1 MRPLAAALAL
11 CLAGCGDA
19 DVSAPVEPGTFVA
32 FDRDFLAYTTWPR
45 TDLGTLSL
53 AGHPPGPRWVHLNR
67 PLPAGATAYPV
78 GTILVKVVQAEP
90 DPTQWVLFGM
100 VKRGGTYNA
109 GGAAGWEY
117 FVLRLSREAVPFIL
131 SRGIAPNLIGAPYTV
146 GDGIGCNSCHGTEDA
161 REFDGIL
168 TPSLR
173 PGAR

>member
-1 MRPLAAALAL
+1 MRRALAALAL

-19 DVSAPVEPGTFVA
+19 QPSEPVEPGAFVA
-32 FDRDFLAYTTWPR
+32 FDRDFLPYTTWPR
-45 TDLGTLSL
+45 TDLGSLSL

-67 PLPAGATAYPV
+67 VLSQNATEYPV

-90 DPTQWVLFGM
+90 DPTQWVLFAM

-109 GGAAGWEY
+109 SGARGWEY
-117 FVLRLSREAVPFIL
+117 FVLRLSREAVPVIV
-131 SRGIAPNLIGAPYTV
+131 SRGLAPNLVGSLYTV
-146 GDGIGCNSCHGTEDA
+146 GDGLGCNSCHGTEDA
-161 REFDGIL
+161 RMFDGIL